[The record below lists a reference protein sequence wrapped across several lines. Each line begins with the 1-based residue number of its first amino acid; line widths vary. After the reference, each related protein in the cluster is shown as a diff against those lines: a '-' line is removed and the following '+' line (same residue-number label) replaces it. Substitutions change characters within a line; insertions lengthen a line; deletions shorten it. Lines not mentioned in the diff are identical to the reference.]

1 MTSDPAP
8 RIDLIDPLLPE
19 LIALQRRDRCL
30 LPEAMKDLAD
40 RLHVP
45 LNRVYSVASFYQ
57 AFRFTPC
64 GKHQIK
70 VCVGAAC
77 YVKGAE
83 HVYEAFRKHLNIPD
97 GGDTSPDGLFTVSKV
112 ACLGCCMLAVAV
124 QIDRHIFGHVVP
136 GTVGT
141 VVKDFLRMVREEEAS
156 GSNTVAES
164 SNEKQQ
170 PEIRICRCSS
180 CRAAGSGRIFD
191 LFEEERR
198 AGKFDYKV
206 KEVGC
211 HGMSYRAPLVTVVLE
226 NNIFHYDNVQEYDVR
241 QIVAQHF
248 STRELSWKGRAFLDA
263 FYSHRSQGCM
273 KLAELPPE
281 LDKLRLVTR
290 NSGMDDPESL
300 DDYKAH
306 GGFAALER
314 AFEMT
319 SAQIVEELKTSKLRG
334 RGGGGFPTGEKWRM
348 ALEAPGADKVVICNA
363 DEGDPGAFMD
373 RMLMESYP
381 YRVLEGI
388 LIAARTIGAKLAII
402 YIREEYSQAVS
413 VLERVIAKLRASCVF
428 ERIAPGNILRGCR

>member
-1 MTSDPAP
+1 MTPNSAP

-30 LPEAMKDLAD
+30 LPEPMAELAR
-40 RLHVP
+40 RLNVP

-64 GKHQIK
+64 GRHQIK

-124 QIDRHIFGHVVP
+124 QIDKHIFGHVVP
-136 GTVGT
+136 ATVGS
-141 VVKDFLRMVREEEAS
+141 VVKDFLRMVKEEEAS
-156 GSNTVAES
+156 AGAAANDAAKG
-164 SNEKQQ
+164 KQQ

-191 LFEEERR
+191 AFEEERR
-198 AGKFDYKV
+198 SGKFDYKV

-211 HGMSYRAPLVTVVLE
+211 HGMSYRAPLVTVMLE
-226 NNIFHYDNVQEYDVR
+226 NAVYHYDNVQEYDVR
-241 QIVAQHF
+241 GIVAQHF
-248 STRELSWKGRAFLDA
+248 STRELAWKSRAFLDA
-263 FYSHRSQGCM
+263 FYSRRPQGCM

-281 LDKLRLVTR
+281 LDKLRLVTK

-300 DDYKAH
+300 DDYRAH
-306 GGFAALER
+306 GGFAAFDR
-314 AFEMT
+314 ACAMT
-319 SAQIVEELKTSKLRG
+319 PAQIVDELKNSKLRG

-348 ALEAPGADKVVICNA
+348 ALEAPGDRKVVICNA

-388 LIAARTIGAKLAII
+388 LIAARTVGASLAII
-402 YIREEYSQAVS
+402 YIREE
-413 VLERVIAKLRASCVF
+413 
-428 ERIAPGNILRGCR
+428 